1 MDVQIYNRNLELTDR
16 LNEYVNTKVEKFTR
30 YLADIENVR
39 VELTATHARDASR
52 RMVAQ
57 VTIRVPRTIL
67 RAEERSGD
75 IFTAFDAV
83 MDKMYRR
90 IKRYK
95 GRQLDRRMEGVA
107 AKEELF
113 PETEPEEEEK
123 ETPSA
128 GEIVRVKRFEVS
140 SITPEEAVEQMELL
154 GHYFYV
160 FLDGTDGQLSI
171 IYRREDRNYGLIK
184 PVY

>member
-39 VELTATHARDASR
+39 VELSATHARDASR

-95 GRQLDRRMEGVA
+95 GRQLNRRMERVT

-113 PETEPEEEEK
+113 PETELEEG

-160 FLDGTDGQLSI
+160 FLDGVDGQLSI
-171 IYRREDRNYGLIK
+171 IYRREDGNYGLIK